1 MEIQTIDIKDL
12 IKLMDENPNE
22 FIVTVI
28 GLDEG
33 GEEGRRQHF
42 SEECG

>member
-12 IKLMDENPNE
+12 IKLMDENSNE
-22 FIVTVI
+22 FVVTVV

-33 GEEGRRQHF
+33 GEDDAKGKQF
-42 SEECG
+42 

>member
-33 GEEGRRQHF
+33 GEDDAKEK
-42 SEECG
+42 